1 MAQQASLFGAALAQG
16 LRIALTSGRTE
27 EQQAA
32 ASRDESLF
40 VAEAICDAFERAGFK
55 RI

>member
-1 MAQQASLFGAALAQG
+1 VAQQASLFGAALAQG
-16 LRIALTSGRTE
+16 LRIALTSGRTD

-32 ASRDESLF
+32 ASKDESLF
-40 VAEAICDAFERAGFK
+40 VVEVICDALERAGFK